1 MLQILRPD
9 TEPEKVDNRSLEGTL
24 RLCHFEEYKHDMA
37 RVCEMVDN
45 RMKEAYNSESISEN
59 DRLALPLEDGST
71 LRFTM
76 KEGSVE
82 ISHREGY
89 NTEILYSKELSAE
102 EYADRFGAFCE
113 KYGKDIGIGEPCP
126 ESVKQ
131 ALKNLKEGDIISFG
145 GIYDR
150 AVMKNQKTPL
160 MVCISND
167 EKGVD
172 LLECLDV
179 AKYDQDMD
187 YETFTA
193 GRILNEKIHLDY
205 NKPADMQYFYLSVKN
220 PVTDAASIASMRIE
234 SVFRETY
241 DRVCQELGEGKDG
254 ITELRVTDH
263 NKLLVEKK
271 GDNLLFFDK
280 EGHKLSNNNIGLYLA
295 WSRSIPTI
303 VEPQLKSK
311 PEIFEDPLRVADRTE
326 DMRAYE
332 AAVGIRDFKSAA
344 EKLAD
349 YCKHWCTDVELTIH
363 NDGIPENYK
372 FAYDLNNQNHIQTCI
387 ILKEDKDGYHAITA
401 QQFNNDVEL
410 LIQQSMDL
418 GIYKMQNATQDR
430 ANNVNKYTSKVFVN
444 GCNIILEARESS
456 LNRRSN
462 IESYF
467 IDRFNTEGKLY
478 DSKSER

>member
-45 RMKEAYNSESISEN
+45 RMKEAYNSGSISEN
-59 DRLALPLEDGST
+59 DRLTLPLEDGST

-179 AKYDQDMD
+179 AKYDQDID
-187 YETFTA
+187 YEKFTA

-220 PVTDAASIASMRIE
+220 PVTDAASIASTRIE

-271 GDNLLFFDK
+271 GDDLLFFDK

-326 DMRAYE
+326 DMQAYE
-332 AAVGIRDFKSAA
+332 TAVNEGDFEKAASR
-344 EKLAD
+344 LAD
-349 YCKHWCTDVELTIH
+349 YCKHWCTDVELTVH
-363 NDGIPENYK
+363 NDGVPVNYK
-372 FAYDLNNQNHIQTCI
+372 FAYDLNNQNHVQTCI
-387 ILKEDKDGYHAITA
+387 ILKEDKDGYHAVSA
-401 QQFNNDVEL
+401 HQFSEDVAL
-410 LIQQSMDL
+410 NIQRLALL
-418 GIYKMQNATQDR
+418 GINDKTNTAPEYSNNINGYSSKMFI
-430 ANNVNKYTSKVFVN
+430 K
-444 GCNIILEARESS
+444 GCNIVLEARESS
-456 LNRRSN
+456 LNKRTN
-462 IESYF
+462 IEKYF
-467 IDRFNTEGKLY
+467 IDGFNDKGKFY